1 MTQAEIVLHTRD
13 HPCPSDD
20 TDAYCIDGTRLID
33 DLRRLKTSAK
43 PRPAKNNLLWCACTK
58 TKPNE
63 LAVFLSKNFTADW
76 RSHCQIDANTKY
88 VHVTPELA
96 EFVARFATAH
106 DVAEAIKTW
115 VADGCVA
122 RNPELAV
129 GRARAT
135 GNLGKAAD
143 VSARTVEN
151 DAAGVAVERSPA
163 SNDDRALIG
172 SHTKISDA
180 PTGGTI
186 ANPAVPSFDTTDV
199 ADPNAVTTDNS
210 DVFADFAFTANTVK
224 SRKLTTESG
233 LKQTERGTTSTFVDL
248 VNSDATADE
257 VMVDATE
264 PPSLEK
270 VRAVLPDGIYWD
282 AELRLHLHK
291 ETGYINIFDL
301 MRIAGRYFKHL
312 KENKATKL
320 AIFAME
326 TMHGLKSGDL
336 IKRYHLG
343 KAVLNGDVEI
353 ETPNGKID
361 VLTATE
367 IIEVKMVTNW
377 KHAFGQLCCYAVHYP
392 DHRRRVHLFG
402 SKEDNEKF
410 KPEIQRAA
418 EILGVHATFEDVSMQ
433 TTVPVK
439 QTLPTTAESTM
450 CTLDCN
456 SSTSQHTGENDF
468 VSEKP
473 IDALLAHE
481 KKLLDLETLRTARE
495 CQLTEQAALRAERGK
510 YQKATE
516 YAIQT
521 NTALRC
527 FKKCAIAKTKTHT
540 AIDTTNTVTNA
551 NAATTAAFDAANAP
565 GDEIVT
571 PNAARA
577 TVTTLLPSQFEP
589 DATVNADSVATVA
602 LRERS
607 DTEVA
612 AGVDVDDAI
621 DSDDDELMHNMQTV
635 PTVAMDDADAAED
648 EYEFVPAINTT
659 VCLDNKYTDVYAFCA
674 SNGKRWRKYLENV
687 HTRET
692 IEELE
697 KRLGWISPAKHA
709 EVALIYMRYS
719 ESDVTLAKDILH
731 GFDEANGTRTQSL
744 VRE

>member
-151 DAAGVAVERSPA
+151 DDDAGVAVEGSPA
-163 SNDDRALIG
+163 TNNDRVRIG
-172 SHTKISDA
+172 SHNNISDA
-180 PTGGTI
+180 PAGETI

-270 VRAVLPDGIYWD
+270 
-282 AELRLHLHK
+282 
-291 ETGYINIFDL
+291 
-301 MRIAGRYFKHL
+301 
-312 KENKATKL
+312 
-320 AIFAME
+320 
-326 TMHGLKSGDL
+326 
-336 IKRYHLG
+336 
-343 KAVLNGDVEI
+343 
-353 ETPNGKID
+353 
-361 VLTATE
+361 
-367 IIEVKMVTNW
+367 
-377 KHAFGQLCCYAVHYP
+377 
-392 DHRRRVHLFG
+392 
-402 SKEDNEKF
+402 
-410 KPEIQRAA
+410 
-418 EILGVHATFEDVSMQ
+418 
-433 TTVPVK
+433 
-439 QTLPTTAESTM
+439 
-450 CTLDCN
+450 
-456 SSTSQHTGENDF
+456 
-468 VSEKP
+468 
-473 IDALLAHE
+473 
-481 KKLLDLETLRTARE
+481 
-495 CQLTEQAALRAERGK
+495 
-510 YQKATE
+510 
-516 YAIQT
+516 
-521 NTALRC
+521 
-527 FKKCAIAKTKTHT
+527 

-648 EYEFVPAINTT
+648 VIATPNTARATETTLAQNRFERNGKEYEFVPAINTT

-697 KRLGWISPAKHA
+697 KRLGVSKGSLVQHHRMGRKTHPTAFAHPALFLCLAQWISPAKHA

-744 VRE
+744 VREGQAGADDEWVLHQADAELTRKRAQEEDDDERQRTLAKARKLDDYELQEKECSELGESVAAKRHAREQCGIHQRVSERFHRSESGGV